1 MAYDGINYLTDIMG
15 QGDTVQFEMGD
26 YLEIQDGNLLQAL
39 VDMGLEDTLALRV
52 YNGKNIVDVENQLI
66 GRIDA
71 HRKER
76 ETGMTPRE
84 DSYFVRLDSRVIGI
98 PFVAPDNDLDVATS
112 IKVTPIWHLGEY
124 AGAEDGPPIVID
136 SIIYENVV
144 NGEQMTVVK
153 NPDGTYS
160 LTGPDRLKFNTV
172 IEQPGTDQFLSIPLE
187 FKFNEQGQEFV
198 QPDYSPT
205 TTSKLE
211 NKGGT
216 AMDEALVSIYQLF
229 ATLSRSASQAMSK
242 RV

>member
-1 MAYDGINYLTDIMG
+1 M
-15 QGDTVQFEMGD
+15 
-26 YLEIQDGNLLQAL
+26 
-39 VDMGLEDTLALRV
+39 
-52 YNGKNIVDVENQLI
+52 
-66 GRIDA
+66 
-71 HRKER
+71 
-76 ETGMTPRE
+76 
-84 DSYFVRLDSRVIGI
+84 
-98 PFVAPDNDLDVATS
+98 
-112 IKVTPIWHLGEY
+112 GEY

-153 NPDGTYS
+153 NSDGTYS

-172 IEQPGTDQFLSIPLE
+172 IEQPGTNQFLSIPLE

-211 NKGGT
+211 NNSGT

-242 RV
+242 RA